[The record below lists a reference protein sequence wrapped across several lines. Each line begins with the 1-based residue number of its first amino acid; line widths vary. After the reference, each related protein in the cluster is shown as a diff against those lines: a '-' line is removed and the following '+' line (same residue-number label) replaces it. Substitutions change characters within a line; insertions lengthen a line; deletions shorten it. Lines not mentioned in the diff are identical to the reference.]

1 MASLNRSILIKIGS
15 PEWEFMWNW
24 LENHPINKGL
34 ENPTSATNDGENWM
48 YMGSY
53 KQGDRVIH
61 ELRHRDHPVTN
72 SIQNLKLQ
80 ASELF
85 TKDQIQKTFKQ

>member
-1 MASLNRSILIKIGS
+1 MELILIQPNS
-15 PEWEFMWNW
+15 VEWDYMWTW
-24 LENHPINKGL
+24 LENHPVNKGL
-34 ENPTSATNDGENWM
+34 DEPSIALNNNEAWQ